1 MRYEI
6 LYDKPFTKDNL
17 DLYLKELAKEFRK
30 QNGKNMSAEIILIGG
45 ASVVINYGFR
55 EMTYDMDAIISAASS
70 MKDAINVIGNKYNL
84 PYGWLNTDFMN
95 TESYTPR
102 IIQYSKYY
110 RTYSNVISYRTI
122 TGEYLVA
129 MKLMA
134 GRLYKYDL
142 SDVVGILMEQEKSG
156 NPLDLDMIKK
166 AIVDLYDSYDNIPD
180 NSKAFIEKIIEKGNY
195 EEIYNNIRQEEID
208 NKEILLD
215 FQEEYPESIN
225 KDNVNEIISNIRKRQ
240 NK

>member
-1 MRYEI
+1 M

-30 QNGKNMSAEIILIGG
+30 QNGKSMPAEIILIGG

-55 EMTYDMDAIISAASS
+55 EMTYDMDAIINAASS

-166 AIVDLYDSYDNIPD
+166 AVVDLYGSYDNIPD

-225 KDNVNEIISNIRKRQ
+225 KDNVNEIINNIRKKQ

>member
-1 MRYEI
+1 M

-30 QNGKNMSAEIILIGG
+30 QNGKNMPAEIILIGG

-55 EMTYDMDAIISAASS
+55 EMTYDMDAIINAASS

-166 AIVDLYDSYDNIPD
+166 AVVDLYVSYDNIPD

-225 KDNVNEIISNIRKRQ
+225 KDNVNEIINNIRKRQ

>member
-1 MRYEI
+1 M

-30 QNGKNMSAEIILIGG
+30 QNGKNMPAEIILIGG

-166 AIVDLYDSYDNIPD
+166 AVVDLYDSYDNIPD

-225 KDNVNEIISNIRKRQ
+225 KDNVNEIINNIRKRQ

>member
-1 MRYEI
+1 M
-6 LYDKPFTKDNL
+6 LYDKPFTKENL
-17 DLYLKELAKEFRK
+17 DLYLKELAKEFRR
-30 QNGKNMSAEIILIGG
+30 QNGKAMPAEIILIGG

-55 EMTYDMDAIISAASS
+55 EMTYDMDAIIKAASS
-70 MKDAINVIGNKYNL
+70 MKDAINVIGNKYQL
-84 PYGWLNTDFMN
+84 PYGWLNDDFMN

-110 RTYSNVISYRTI
+110 KTYSNVISYRTI

-142 SDVVGILMEQEKSG
+142 SDVVGILMEQEKSD
-156 NPLDLDMIKK
+156 NPLDLEIIKK
-166 AIVDLYDSYDNIPD
+166 AAVDLYDSYENIPE
-180 NSKAFIEKIIEKGNY
+180 SSREFIEKIIENGNY
-195 EEIYNNIRQEEID
+195 EQIYNDIRQEEKD

-225 KDNVNEIISNIRKRQ
+225 KDNINEIIESIRRKQ
-240 NK
+240 GK